1 MSDARKKKQS
11 VTPSSMLSSN
21 PTAHGGAIFLAVCRG
36 KVSEG
41 LDFADENARGVVSL
55 HLPFPFFIFFFGFLA
70 FDSKKIVI
78 GIPYPNVKDQQVIM
92 KKQYNDLNWRKKGL
106 LDGSR

>member
-1 MSDARKKKQS
+1 MSEYYAAVARSSGMSDARKKKQS

-41 LDFADENARGVVSL
+41 LDFADENARGVVSF
-55 HLPFPFFIFFFGFLA
+55 HLPFPLSLLLLLFLSVFLA
-70 FDSKKIVI
+70 FNSK
-78 GIPYPNVKDQQVIM
+78 
-92 KKQYNDLNWRKKGL
+92 
-106 LDGSR
+106 